1 LKGLVKRLKELAQME
16 LTRDQLL
23 LKLGAA
29 KSQFPAAWRL
39 VTLQVPAPEAIL
51 RQPNLTWSTTII
63 VFSPQSLSS
72 EPFVAS
78 RAADKGEG
86 TFETPESFA
95 KEIKAFY
102 HLTSAMSCS
111 NCSWMRSSCESRRLR

>member
-1 LKGLVKRLKELAQME
+1 MLDVHFPTTDGREL
-16 LTRDQLL
+16 
-23 LKLGAA
+23 
-29 KSQFPAAWRL
+29 
-39 VTLQVPAPEAIL
+39 
-51 RQPNLTWSTTII
+51 
-63 VFSPQSLSS
+63 VFSRYTQSLSS

-86 TFETPESFA
+86 TFEIPEAFA